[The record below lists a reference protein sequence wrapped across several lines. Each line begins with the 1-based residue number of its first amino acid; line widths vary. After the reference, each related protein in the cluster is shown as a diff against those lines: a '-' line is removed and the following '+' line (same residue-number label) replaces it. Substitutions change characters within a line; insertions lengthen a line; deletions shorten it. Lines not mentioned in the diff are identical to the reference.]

1 MDSTKAVAMESGANA
16 IEAALV
22 VGDLS
27 KLTPEHRVVYYHK
40 VCESLGLNPLT
51 KPFQYLVL
59 NGRLTLYAT
68 KDCTEQLRD
77 KRKISFI
84 KLEREK
90 LDSLYVVTATA
101 QTADGRVDTSIGA
114 VNIDGLKGDALANA
128 MMKAETK
135 AKRRVTLSICGLGW
149 TDESEIETIPGARR
163 VAVDMATGE
172 VKEPEALEESLPEEL
187 PSGEPPSAPEVKVPW
202 NAEPGA
208 RERFER
214 WLAQNGIDE
223 PRDFYAFANM
233 PFEQLPKWSTTSRM
247 VADYLKVE

>member
-114 VNIDGLKGDALANA
+114 VN
-128 MMKAETK
+128 
-135 AKRRVTLSICGLGW
+135 
-149 TDESEIETIPGARR
+149 
-163 VAVDMATGE
+163 ATG
-172 VKEPEALEESLPEEL
+172 S
-187 PSGEPPSAPEVKVPW
+187 
-202 NAEPGA
+202 
-208 RERFER
+208 
-214 WLAQNGIDE
+214 E
-223 PRDFYAFANM
+223 PRVPQKRTRITALCR
-233 PFEQLPKWSTTSRM
+233 PGRRRSLRPPTSSPSPRRRM
-247 VADYLKVE
+247 RRPRARDRSG